1 MYKPTRSQKLAA
13 FFFTFV
19 FMKTSNLILL
29 GAGGV
34 LLYMFLRRKAAA
46 AQNLRFEPV
55 DIIIDLPRTRQSLFT
70 RLYYTLK
77 INVINPEGANVNVR
91 NVVLRVTSDGRT
103 LGDLVS
109 SKTFTIPARSNQV
122 IGLDAAISI
131 FGALG
136 TIINFIKKRQPIPVN
151 VTGQITSD
159 LGILNVD
166 YNTTVL

>member
-1 MYKPTRSQKLAA
+1 
-13 FFFTFV
+13 
-19 FMKTSNLILL
+19 MKTSNILLL

-77 INVINPEGANVNVR
+77 INVINPEAANVNVR

-109 SKTFTIPARSNQV
+109 NKTFSIPARSNQV

-136 TIINFIKKRQPIPVN
+136 TIINFIKKRQAIPVN

>member
-1 MYKPTRSQKLAA
+1 
-13 FFFTFV
+13 
-19 FMKTSNLILL
+19 MKTSNLILL

-34 LLYMFLRRKAAA
+34 LLYMFLRRKATA

-77 INVINPEGANVNVR
+77 INVINPETANVNVR

>member
-1 MYKPTRSQKLAA
+1 
-13 FFFTFV
+13 
-19 FMKTSNLILL
+19 MKTSNILLL

-34 LLYMFLRRKAAA
+34 LLYIFLRRKAAA

-77 INVINPEGANVNVR
+77 INVINPEAANVNVR

-109 SKTFTIPARSNQV
+109 NKTFSIPARSNQV
-122 IGLDAAISI
+122 IGLDAAVSI

>member
-1 MYKPTRSQKLAA
+1 
-13 FFFTFV
+13 
-19 FMKTSNLILL
+19 MKTSNLILL

-77 INVINPEGANVNVR
+77 INVINPEAANVNVR

>member
-1 MYKPTRSQKLAA
+1 
-13 FFFTFV
+13 
-19 FMKTSNLILL
+19 MKTSNLLLL

-77 INVINPEGANVNVR
+77 INVINPEAANVNVR

-122 IGLDAAISI
+122 IGLEAAISI

>member
-1 MYKPTRSQKLAA
+1 
-13 FFFTFV
+13 
-19 FMKTSNLILL
+19 MKTTNLLLL

-34 LLYMFLRRKAAA
+34 LLYMFLRRKATA

-55 DIIIDLPRTRQSLFT
+55 DIIIDLPRTRQSFFT

-77 INVINPEGANVNVR
+77 LNVINPEQANVNIR
-91 NVVLRVTSDGRT
+91 NVVLQVNSDGRP

-109 SKTFTIPARSNQV
+109 NKTFTIAARSNQV
-122 IGLDAAISI
+122 IALQAAVSV

-136 TIINFIKKRQPIPVN
+136 TIVKFVKERKPIPVN

-159 LGILNVD
+159 LGILNVN

>member
-1 MYKPTRSQKLAA
+1 
-13 FFFTFV
+13 
-19 FMKTSNLILL
+19 MKTTNLLLL

-77 INVINPEGANVNVR
+77 INVINPEAANVNVR
-91 NVVLRVTSDGRT
+91 NVILRVTSDGRT

-109 SKTFTIPARSNQV
+109 NKTFLIPARSNQV
-122 IGLDAAISI
+122 IGLEAAISI

>member
-1 MYKPTRSQKLAA
+1 
-13 FFFTFV
+13 
-19 FMKTSNLILL
+19 MKTSNLILL

-77 INVINPEGANVNVR
+77 INVINPEAANVNVR

-109 SKTFTIPARSNQV
+109 NKTFTIPARSNQV

>member
-1 MYKPTRSQKLAA
+1 
-13 FFFTFV
+13 
-19 FMKTSNLILL
+19 MKTSNLILL

-77 INVINPEGANVNVR
+77 INVINPEAANVNVR

-109 SKTFTIPARSNQV
+109 NKTFTIPARSNKV

>member
-1 MYKPTRSQKLAA
+1 
-13 FFFTFV
+13 
-19 FMKTSNLILL
+19 MKTSNILLL

-77 INVINPEGANVNVR
+77 INVINPEAANVNVR

-109 SKTFTIPARSNQV
+109 NKTFSIPARSNQV
-122 IGLDAAISI
+122 IGLDAAVSI

>member
-1 MYKPTRSQKLAA
+1 
-13 FFFTFV
+13 
-19 FMKTSNLILL
+19 MKTSNLILL

-77 INVINPEGANVNVR
+77 INVINPEAANVNVR

-109 SKTFTIPARSNQV
+109 NKTFSIPARSNQV

>member
-1 MYKPTRSQKLAA
+1 MIEGRKSFAA
-13 FFFTFV
+13 FFYLCC
-19 FMKTSNLILL
+19 MKATNLILF

-34 LLYMFLRRKAAA
+34 LLYMFLRRKKSA

-55 DIIIDLPRTRQSLFT
+55 DIIIDLPRTRQSFFT

-77 INVINPEGANVNVR
+77 INVINPEAANVNVR
-91 NVVLRVTSDGRT
+91 NVILKVNSDGRP

-109 SKTFTIPARSNQV
+109 NKNFSIPARSNQI
-122 IGLDAAISI
+122 IGLDAAISV

-136 TIINFIKKRQPIPVN
+136 TIINFVKKRQPIPVN

-159 LGILNVD
+159 LGILDVN

>member
-1 MYKPTRSQKLAA
+1 
-13 FFFTFV
+13 
-19 FMKTSNLILL
+19 MKTTNLLLL

-55 DIIIDLPRTRQSLFT
+55 DIIIDLPRTRQSFFT

-77 INVINPEGANVNVR
+77 INVINPEEANVNVR
-91 NVVLRVTSDGRT
+91 NVVLRVNSNGRA

-109 SKTFTIPARSNQV
+109 NKTFSIPARSNQV
-122 IGLDAAISI
+122 IGLDAAISV
-131 FGALG
+131 FGALS
-136 TIINFIKKRQPIPVN
+136 TIINFVKNRQPIPVN

-159 LGILNVD
+159 LGILDVN

>member
-1 MYKPTRSQKLAA
+1 
-13 FFFTFV
+13 
-19 FMKTSNLILL
+19 MKATNLLL
-29 GAGGV
+29 FGAGGY
-34 LLYMFLRRKAAA
+34 LLYMFLRRKATAA
-46 AQNLRFEPV
+46 KNLRFEPV
-55 DIIIDLPRTRQSLFT
+55 DIKIDLQRTKRSLFT

-77 INVINPEGANVNVR
+77 INVINPEDGRVNVR
-91 NVVLRVTSDGRT
+91 NVVLRVNSEGRI

-109 SKTFTIPARSNQV
+109 TKNFSIAPKSTQV

-136 TIINFIKKRQPIPVN
+136 TIVNFIKNKQPIPVN

>member
-1 MYKPTRSQKLAA
+1 MIRGRKSFCGL
-13 FFFTFV
+13 FFYLCS
-19 FMKTSNLILL
+19 MKTTNLLLL

-34 LLYMFLRRKAAA
+34 LLYMFLRRKATA

-55 DIIIDLPRTRQSLFT
+55 DIIIDLPRTRQSFFT

-77 INVINPEGANVNVR
+77 INVINSEQANVNVR
-91 NVVLRVTSDGRT
+91 NVVLRVNSNGRA

-109 SKTFTIPARSNQV
+109 NKTFSIPARSNQV
-122 IGLDAAISI
+122 IGLDAAVSV
-131 FGALG
+131 FGALS
-136 TIINFIKKRQPIPVN
+136 TIINFVKNRQPIPVN

-159 LGILNVD
+159 LGILDVN

>member
-1 MYKPTRSQKLAA
+1 
-13 FFFTFV
+13 
-19 FMKTSNLILL
+19 MKTTNLLLL

-34 LLYMFLRRKAAA
+34 LLYMYLRRKATA

-77 INVINPEGANVNVR
+77 INVINPETAPVNVR
-91 NVVLRVTSDGRT
+91 NVVLRVNSDGRP

-109 SKTFTIPARSNQV
+109 NKNFSIGGRSNQI
-122 IGLDAAISI
+122 IGLDAAISV

-136 TIINFIKKRQPIPVN
+136 TIINFVKKREPIPVN

-159 LGILNVD
+159 LGVLDVN